1 LIDIARLREEADEL
15 TEEPFTPAR
24 AKRRFALLMRALRHR
39 DPYLVWSLADAYQH
53 GDGCAPSLK
62 RAIKYLEIAV
72 ELGQADA
79 MTSLGKI
86 CVEELDPPNWPR
98 AIALYKAAAARGQ
111 EHAMYN
117 LALCYRNGEGVRR
130 NPASALRYLKRAADA
145 GHPQAMAQLAL
156 AILQGAAKG
165 DGRDPLQLI
174 RMAAD
179 GGDEPAAFAD
189 DIIGLLGC
197 KAPVRGRTARRAPP
211 NVSRETRK
219 RVTL

>member
-1 LIDIARLREEADEL
+1 LSEIARLREEADAL

-24 AKRRFALLMRALRHR
+24 AKRRFALLTRALRHR

-53 GDGCAPSLK
+53 GNGCPPSLK
-62 RAIKYLEIAV
+62 HAIKYLEMAV

-79 MTSLGKI
+79 MTALGKM
-86 CVEELDPPNWPR
+86 CFKELDPPDRPR

-111 EHAMYN
+111 EYAMYN
-117 LALCYRNGEGVRR
+117 LALCYRDGEGVRR
-130 NPASALRYLKRAADA
+130 NPATALRYLKRAADA

-156 AILQGAAKG
+156 AILQGAIKAN
-165 DGRDPLQLI
+165 GRDPLRLI

-189 DIIGLLGC
+189 DVIRLL
-197 KAPVRGRTARRAPP
+197 ARKTWRRSA

-219 RVTL
+219 T

>member
-24 AKRRFALLMRALRHR
+24 AKRRFALLTRALRHR
-39 DPYLVWSLADAYQH
+39 DPYLVWSLADAYRH
-53 GDGCAPSLK
+53 GDGCASSLK
-62 RAIKYLEIAV
+62 RAIKYYEMAA

-86 CVEELDPPNWPR
+86 CFEELDPPDWPR
-98 AIALYKAAAARGQ
+98 AIALYKAAAARGE

-117 LALCYRNGEGVRR
+117 LALCYRDGEGVRR

-156 AILQGAAKG
+156 AILQGATKAE
-165 DGRDPLQLI
+165 GRDPLRLI
-174 RMAAD
+174 QMAAD
-179 GGDEPAAFAD
+179 GGDRTAAFAD
-189 DIIGLLGC
+189 DVIRLLRR
-197 KAPVRGRTARRAPP
+197 KAPARGRKVRRAPA
-211 NVSRETRK
+211 NVSRETRI
-219 RVTL
+219 T

>member
-1 LIDIARLREEADEL
+1 LSDIAKLREEADEL

-24 AKRRFALLMRALRHR
+24 AKRRFALLMRSLRHR
-39 DPYLVWSLADAYQH
+39 DPYLVWSLADAYHH

-62 RAIKYLEIAV
+62 LAIKYYEMAA
-72 ELGQADA
+72 ELGQVDA

-86 CVEELDPPNWPR
+86 CFGELSPPDWPR

-117 LALCYRNGEGVRR
+117 LALCYRDGEGVRR
-130 NPASALRYLKRAADA
+130 NQASALRYLKCAADA

-156 AILQGAAKG
+156 AILQGAAKAE
-165 DGRDPLQLI
+165 GRDPLRLI

-179 GGDEPAAFAD
+179 GGDELAAYAD
-189 DIIGLLGC
+189 DVIRLLGR
-197 KAPVRGRTARRAPP
+197 KAPARGRTARRATP

-219 RVTL
+219 SVTL